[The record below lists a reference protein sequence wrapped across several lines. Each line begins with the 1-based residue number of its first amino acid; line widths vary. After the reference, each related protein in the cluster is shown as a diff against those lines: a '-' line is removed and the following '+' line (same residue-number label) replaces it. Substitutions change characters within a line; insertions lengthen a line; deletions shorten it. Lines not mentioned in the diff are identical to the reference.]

1 MGTLYVEARYRS
13 GRPPGLLEPL
23 CICSYPSFL
32 WDSSIFLVMGLL
44 FSCLGIINLALDIL
58 KLSCGRQVK
67 DPHLLSRLSLNLL
80 CGKSD
85 SACTNVLSP
94 EPLVFFVQRP
104 WLMCSLGLGQE
115 VVSQCKVLFILSPC
129 FQPCPH
135 FFCSS
140 DDDPLCSSVVLIQ
153 ITWLLFRV
161 FHCRLSDTIFSF
173 HLPLS

>member
-67 DPHLLSRLSLNLL
+67 DHRFLRCWLPYVLYGCADLQGKIQLCAGKALGRIFKIDLAGELLSSLL
-80 CGKSD
+80 
-85 SACTNVLSP
+85 
-94 EPLVFFVQRP
+94 
-104 WLMCSLGLGQE
+104 
-115 VVSQCKVLFILSPC
+115 
-129 FQPCPH
+129 
-135 FFCSS
+135 
-140 DDDPLCSSVVLIQ
+140 DPLRSFYSDIDDGFSVLAENHIS
-153 ITWLLFRV
+153 LKGGG
-161 FHCRLSDTIFSF
+161 
-173 HLPLS
+173 